1 MKCYENER
9 NPATEINKVANRWG
23 QAKKDVED
31 AKYIE
36 KLIFQDYVRTV
47 RSFKT
52 VWDYRI
58 PMIKAAQSEIGKTK
72 KKERENLS
80 YIEDTIVE
88 EFLREND
95 KIKVCEIIQGGR
107 EGYYWQIH
115 FNFMDGKKVLD
126 KEYVIQIP
134 NRESINTGNFD
145 YAQRGMFAM
154 YERTHPCSIAMMYGE
169 WTPEDIKE
177 KMTAY
182 LNRKEEKPNMW

>member
-1 MKCYENER
+1 MKCYDTKKD
-9 NPATEINKVANRWG
+9 PATEINKVANRLK
-23 QAKKDVED
+23 QAKRDTED

-36 KLIFQDYVRTV
+36 TLIFCDYVKTIK
-47 RSFKT
+47 SFKT

-80 YIEDTIVE
+80 YIENTVVE

-95 KIKVCEIIQGGR
+95 KIKVCDIIQGGY
-107 EGYYWQIH
+107 EGYFWQIY

-126 KEYVIQIP
+126 KEYMIQIP
-134 NRESINTGNFD
+134 NRDLINTGNFD
-145 YAQRGMFAM
+145 YAQRGMYAM
-154 YERTHPCSIAMMYGE
+154 YERTSPCSIAMMYGE
-169 WTPEDIKE
+169 WTPEGIKE

-182 LNRKEEKPNMW
+182 LNRKEEEN